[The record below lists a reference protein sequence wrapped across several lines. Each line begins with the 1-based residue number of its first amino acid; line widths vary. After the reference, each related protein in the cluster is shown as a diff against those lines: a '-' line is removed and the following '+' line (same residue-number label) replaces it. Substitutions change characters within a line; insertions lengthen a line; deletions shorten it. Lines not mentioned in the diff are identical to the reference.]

1 MKAKLR
7 SWFVIALISALWL
20 SGGTVLGQKQKQAHR
35 RSRATVANAAWE
47 YKVTGLLSVE
57 DINKLGADGWE
68 LAAVQSPDVDNM
80 RLYFKR
86 RKR

>member
-7 SWFVIALISALWL
+7 SLFVIAVISAFCL
-20 SGGTVLGQKQKQAHR
+20 SGGTVPGQKPKQAQR

-47 YKVTGLLSVE
+47 YKVTGWLNADE
-57 DINKLGADGWE
+57 INKLGADGWE
-68 LAAVQSPDVDNM
+68 LAAVQSPNVDNIS
-80 RLYFKR
+80 LYFKR